1 MRTVHSALCLLLLPA
16 ACLAADEMLSNP
28 GFEDGLAPWTIDHI
42 WYAGEGDGVSAI
54 TVAAGEGREGGAAL
68 RIDGAGNR
76 GIAMQ
81 TLAAIYPV
89 RFHVTGWIRCE
100 GLGDAAAVI
109 QVEWNGDDG
118 WISASPVG
126 SVVGD
131 ADWTFVE
138 AIVEAPYEAT
148 SAYVETLTSAP
159 NSGRAWF
166 DDISFVAPVADDVP
180 PGPVVARQAQHAGGR
195 GVVAVEWS
203 DYDAAPDVVEYWV
216 FISEQP
222 FTDVTGLIPAARGG
236 RLSRLAEV
244 GGLIEGRSYHVA
256 VVAVD
261 RDGNRESRVQTT
273 EMTPMDRRAPRS
285 ITPWTEALIAPQ
297 PAVAVHWGADLLRE
311 AVEYEVVWRLPEGEI
326 AGRLPAEGHH
336 RLAALTGLPPES
348 PIEVAVIAFDA
359 AGNGSEPVW
368 VPTESGA
375 ASPGGGRVR
384 CLDAGGEDV
393 EGAVVTLQPVP
404 AAGANVARVVG
415 QTPGNLGSVA
425 LLVADPDR
433 VDLSL
438 TLPDTDAQVPQ
449 VWGAW
454 GTDQVFRD
462 SEPPEGDVRPMVLL
476 AGRGE
481 SASQQVVIRPTSA
494 ITGLQAWTTDL
505 ISESDGVLDAGCVDT
520 QFVGYVHVPANSK
533 ATPVEDLVREAPAD
547 FPDELLSVPAVN
559 VAAGECQPVFVR
571 VDVPA
576 DAAPGTYEGEVWL
589 SWDGGSW
596 SYPLSIE
603 VLDYDFPERT
613 SLLVTNWFN
622 TDVLSTQY
630 GLESEEYWAMLQ
642 RLAEMMADH
651 HQNVVLTPLSLV
663 QVYLG
668 TDDEYMYDFSKF
680 DRWVNL
686 FDDAGVDAMIELGH
700 VGSRATGEWE
710 CPEFVF
716 HSRPAT
722 RVSDGSATTVPVTE
736 FVRAVQDHLRE
747 RGWLDRSAL
756 HIADEPIPVNE
767 DSWRELSRT
776 IHEAAP
782 DLRRID
788 AIHVTDL
795 DGDLE
800 VWVPQLN
807 FFDQAYED
815 LKAKREAG
823 VAEIWFYIAWVPQ
836 GPYPN
841 RLLDMETIRTR
852 LIHWMNYLYEAPG
865 YLHWGLNWWS
875 IEMGHF
881 SPGDEWV
888 IWPGEDGPHSSLR
901 YEAQREGIE
910 DYELLVMLE
919 EKRRAAG
926 DPDPRARSVEY
937 AQRLIRS
944 ITDYTM
950 DPWELAAVRAE
961 LAREVA
967 E

>member
-1 MRTVHSALCLLLLPA
+1 
-16 ACLAADEMLSNP
+16 
-28 GFEDGLAPWTIDHI
+28 
-42 WYAGEGDGVSAI
+42 
-54 TVAAGEGREGGAAL
+54 
-68 RIDGAGNR
+68 
-76 GIAMQ
+76 
-81 TLAAIYPV
+81 
-89 RFHVTGWIRCE
+89 
-100 GLGDAAAVI
+100 
-109 QVEWNGDDG
+109 
-118 WISASPVG
+118 
-126 SVVGD
+126 
-131 ADWTFVE
+131 
-138 AIVEAPYEAT
+138 
-148 SAYVETLTSAP
+148 
-159 NSGRAWF
+159 
-166 DDISFVAPVADDVP
+166 
-180 PGPVVARQAQHAGGR
+180 
-195 GVVAVEWS
+195 
-203 DYDAAPDVVEYWV
+203 
-216 FISEQP
+216 
-222 FTDVTGLIPAARGG
+222 
-236 RLSRLAEV
+236 
-244 GGLIEGRSYHVA
+244 
-256 VVAVD
+256 
-261 RDGNRESRVQTT
+261 
-273 EMTPMDRRAPRS
+273 
-285 ITPWTEALIAPQ
+285 
-297 PAVAVHWGADLLRE
+297 
-311 AVEYEVVWRLPEGEI
+311 
-326 AGRLPAEGHH
+326 
-336 RLAALTGLPPES
+336 
-348 PIEVAVIAFDA
+348 
-359 AGNGSEPVW
+359 
-368 VPTESGA
+368 
-375 ASPGGGRVR
+375 
-384 CLDAGGEDV
+384 
-393 EGAVVTLQPVP
+393 
-404 AAGANVARVVG
+404 
-415 QTPGNLGSVA
+415 
-425 LLVADPDR
+425 
-433 VDLSL
+433 
-438 TLPDTDAQVPQ
+438 
-449 VWGAW
+449 
-454 GTDQVFRD
+454 
-462 SEPPEGDVRPMVLL
+462 
-476 AGRGE
+476 
-481 SASQQVVIRPTSA
+481 
-494 ITGLQAWTTDL
+494 
-505 ISESDGVLDAGCVDT
+505 
-520 QFVGYVHVPANSK
+520 
-533 ATPVEDLVREAPAD
+533 
-547 FPDELLSVPAVN
+547 
-559 VAAGECQPVFVR
+559 
-571 VDVPA
+571 
-576 DAAPGTYEGEVWL
+576 
-589 SWDGGSW
+589 
-596 SYPLSIE
+596 
-603 VLDYDFPERT
+603 
-613 SLLVTNWFN
+613 
-622 TDVLSTQY
+622 VLSTQY